1 MKIDS
6 TTVTLV
12 LLVEEEGSITRAAD
26 RMQLAVAAAS
36 KRITDLETQLA
47 TRLFKRQ
54 AHGVRLTE
62 AGEKLLAH
70 IKQIDNLTQRL
81 RSDARALS
89 QGRGGR
95 ILIGAPKAAAI
106 QFLAADLARIH
117 HTDPEIQLQVVEE
130 NSRIVQQL
138 LRDRVIDVGI
148 FEKTS
153 GFMELPQW
161 NYRSDE
167 LHLIYHRRHFSLQDG
182 PLDIDDL
189 LPLPIISLGRG
200 SAILASL
207 TRAYESRGR
216 VFQSRFTV
224 SGFDT
229 MLALV
234 QEGVGVGL
242 MPPGVFERFR
252 TGEDMVSAAL
262 EGEWHRRSY
271 VLSFIEG
278 HAQQQT
284 LHHVVNSLL
293 RRSAFLEEAPPY

>member
-12 LLVEEEGSITRAAD
+12 LLVQEEGSITRAAD

-47 TRLFKRQ
+47 TRIFKRQ

-62 AGEKLLAH
+62 AGERLLAH

-89 QGRGGR
+89 QGRDGR
-95 ILIGAPKAAAI
+95 ILIGAPKAVI
-106 QFLAADLARIH
+106 LQFLAADLARIQS
-117 HTDPEIQLQVVEE
+117 TYPEIHLQVVEE

-161 NYRSDE
+161 NYRSDD
-167 LHLIYHRRHFSLQDG
+167 LHLVYSRRHFHLRAG
-182 PLDIDDL
+182 PLDIEDL
-189 LPLPIISLGRG
+189 LPLPIVSLGRG

-207 TRAYESRGR
+207 TRAYESRGHE
-216 VFQSRFTV
+216 FLSRFTV

-229 MLALV
+229 MLAMA
-234 QEGVGVGL
+234 QAGVGVGF
-242 MPPGVFERFR
+242 MPPAIFERFR
-252 TGEDMVSAAL
+252 TGEDLVSAPL
-262 EGEWHRRSY
+262 EGDWHRRSY

-284 LHHVVNSLL
+284 LHNVVDSLL
-293 RRSAFLEEAPPY
+293 RRSAFLDEPPPY

>member
-6 TTVTLV
+6 TTVSLV

-36 KRITDLETQLA
+36 KRITDLETQLD

-89 QGRGGR
+89 HGRGGR
-95 ILIGAPKAAAI
+95 ILIGAPKAAVI
-106 QFLAADLARIH
+106 QFLAADLARMH
-117 HTDPEIQLQVVEE
+117 RTDPEIQLQVVEE

-153 GFMELPQW
+153 GFMALPQW
-161 NYRSDE
+161 NYRRDE
-167 LHLIYHRRHFSLQDG
+167 LHLIYHRQHFSLRPG
-182 PLDIDDL
+182 PLGIDDL
-189 LPLPIISLGRG
+189 LALPIVSLGRG
-200 SAILASL
+200 SAILSSL

-216 VFQSRFTV
+216 EFQSRFTV

-252 TGEDMVSAAL
+252 TDDDMLSEAL
-262 EGEWHRRSY
+262 DGDWHRRSY

-293 RRSAFLEEAPPY
+293 RRSAFLEDPPPY